1 VLYVLSYTFFNFRSA
16 FAATASPKDKDV
28 VIILDAS
35 SSMKQISGDQSRS
48 KMVIAKEAA
57 RTVIQTLNPN
67 DRVWFFIY

>member
-1 VLYVLSYTFFNFRSA
+1 MQSVPIT
-16 FAATASPKDKDV
+16 TEV
-28 VIILDAS
+28 VSIILDAS

-57 RTVIQTLNPN
+57 CTVIQTLNPN